1 MAERDLKLNSL
12 GRYGKS
18 DSRLILEEH
27 SHCEVPAGC
36 GGVVLRWRNPN
47 SGLLFI
53 LHFFGS
59 GKTTILLDG
68 KAVASARPLISFG
81 EHVLS
86 IAVTDVVPGSAI
98 LGFAGIHDESQLSF
112 PRVSQPSGR
121 KISILSASDGSWK
134 YVTTEPADYTWSR
147 PGFDDSHWHQMTA
160 CEPPSLDKHD
170 MQKYR
175 LDRILKFGAA
185 TLGIEGQ
192 SPRAWI
198 RKSFTISQ
206 DPLKH

>member
-1 MAERDLKLNSL
+1 M
-12 GRYGKS
+12 
-18 DSRLILEEH
+18 
-27 SHCEVPAGC
+27 V
-36 GGVVLRWRNPN
+36 
-47 SGLLFI
+47 
-53 LHFFGS
+53 
-59 GKTTILLDG
+59 LLDG

-134 YVTTEPADYTWSR
+134 YVTTEPADNTWSR

-160 CEPPSLDKHD
+160 SEPPSLDNHD

-175 LDRILKFGAA
+175 LDTMLKFGAA
-185 TLGIEGQ
+185 PLGIVLATR
-192 SPRAWI
+192 S
-198 RKSFTISQ
+198 
-206 DPLKH
+206 